1 MFDID
6 IKVDKQLISATMGSS
21 TTGAALIGF
30 FGFAGFCFFGIP
42 IVCCVASDEP
52 GVAVIE

>member
-6 IKVDKQLISATMGSS
+6 IKEDKTLLLATSATS

-42 IVCCVASDEP
+42 IVCCAANDSP
-52 GVAVIE
+52 GMAVV

>member
-6 IKVDKQLISATMGSS
+6 IKVDKQLMSSTMGTSNL
-21 TTGAALIGF
+21 GAGLIGF

-42 IVCCVASDEP
+42 IVCCAASDEP
-52 GVAVIE
+52 

>member
-6 IKVDKQLISATMGSS
+6 IKEDKTLLLATSATS

-42 IVCCVASDEP
+42 IVCCAANEDEKL
-52 GVAVIE
+52 AVVE

>member
-6 IKVDKQLISATMGSS
+6 IKVDKQLMSSTMGTSNL
-21 TTGAALIGF
+21 GAGLIGF

-42 IVCCVASDEP
+42 IVCCAASEEP
-52 GVAVIE
+52 GMAVVE